1 MPTNSNSKFD
11 KEGRLA
17 LAANCKAKNLYWSK
31 PLGDPWGGSSFG
43 QGRHQAKMEEP
54 KPTEGSPDEIVF
66 LILGSLQ
73 FSDAC
78 LRAYGHPDLLEL
90 SAAVNGEDFVP
101 YTDGLFIKAPGL
113 GASVAWHQDGITHW
127 DSPNWHQGSH
137 GFNLMGQVYGCTAA
151 NGVWVIPGSHKIGK
165 VDIKNKIA
173 NAGTIYFPDAV
184 PMICNP
190 GDVVISNRQLLHGSF
205 ANTSE
210 NWRVTVNMGCLP
222 KSSVLGVSGGGIVS
236 EKTVYDEAHIAKRSL
251 PIAYAIDA
259 RRKRFPEETPFIYKP
274 LAHKNIL
281 WNQEAR
287 DSMHDYSLLDISI

>member
-1 MPTNSNSKFD
+1 M
-11 KEGRLA
+11 
-17 LAANCKAKNLYWSK
+17 
-31 PLGDPWGGSSFG
+31 
-43 QGRHQAKMEEP
+43 
-54 KPTEGSPDEIVF
+54 
-66 LILGSLQ
+66 GSLQ

-78 LRAYGHPDLLEL
+78 LRSYGHPDLLEL

-101 YTDGLFIKAPGL
+101 YADGLFIKAPGL

-151 NGVWVIPGSHKIGK
+151 NGVWVLPGSHKIGK
-165 VDIKNKIA
+165 VNIKNKVA
-173 NAGTIYFPDAV
+173 NEGSVYFPDAV

-222 KSSVLGVSGGGIVS
+222 KSYVLGVSGGGIVS
-236 EKTVYDEAHIAKRSL
+236 EKTVYDEAHIVKRSL
-251 PIAYAIDA
+251 PIA
-259 RRKRFPEETPFIYKP
+259 
-274 LAHKNIL
+274 
-281 WNQEAR
+281 
-287 DSMHDYSLLDISI
+287 